1 MYQII
6 SEEEIIMKLYTIA
19 ADGREQVCVEALQT
33 ERLIP
38 VEQCL
43 GYAASMQELLEKA
56 SDADWQKLRE
66 AASSEREGFQKEAV
80 RILAPIPK
88 PRQDVIC
95 LGINYT
101 AHAEEAERFQSETF
115 GGERPWPIYF
125 SKRCMYA
132 PGDGEG
138 IPAYEDLVD
147 GLDYECELG
156 VVIGKTAKGVSMQDA
171 FEYVFGYTIINDVSA
186 RNLQSRHKQWYLG
199 KSLDN
204 FTPMGPCIVSK
215 DEFPVPPALP
225 IRSYVNGELRQN
237 STTNLLIT
245 PISRIVSELSTGM
258 TLLPGTLIATGTPA
272 GVGMGFTPPKFL
284 KRGDEVICEI
294 EGIGRITNP
303 IL

>member
-1 MYQII
+1 
-6 SEEEIIMKLYTIA
+6 MKLYTIA

-43 GYAASMQELLEKA
+43 GYAASMQKLLENA

-66 AASSEREGFQKEAV
+66 AASSEREGFQKKAV

-204 FTPMGPCIVSK
+204 FTPMGPCIVTK